1 MMNRIFGNLSDVC
14 VKRNEQSHPC
24 PESSPRRRI
33 RTGTGAKS
41 GGGLSDT
48 EDA

>member
-14 VKRNEQSHPC
+14 VKRNEQSVALKAHPAVAFARAREA
-24 PESSPRRRI
+24 ESR
-33 RTGTGAKS
+33 
-41 GGGLSDT
+41 GGLSDT